1 MTGGPG
7 FASVVNGENIVTGKP
22 ASTGTRSSGKIGALA
37 GARAFPPLM
46 VVMFHFSEG
55 HHYSHFRPLD
65 LLATRGYLWVEFF
78 FVLSGFILTHAY
90 WTRLKDL
97 FARSGYLAF
106 LRARLIRLYPLHLF
120 MLLLILALVVLLR
133 VLAAQGGYL
142 SIFDARYHQDVSVK
156 GFWLSLFLLQA
167 WNTMNTLTWNGV
179 SWFVSVEF
187 ALCLLFPVFLW
198 LAEGGLWRG
207 FALIGAGL
215 AGLLALLFTS
225 LHGLDITYHN
235 GVLRGLSDFA
245 VGVGMAV
252 LFRRLKPRDRLPE
265 WVHSVL
271 QLAILS
277 ALAYVVMN
285 TGWSH
290 TRMDIFT
297 VLPLM
302 ILVFALAFDR
312 GLIARALQTR
322 LPQALG
328 EWSYAVYL
336 GQTAW
341 LLAIRFFEQR
351 LYPAPDAIVLG
362 TRFSSLIFWLEPACL
377 VTICVLWGGFLAEFI
392 ELPAAAALRNRLGRR
407 LDPQSV
413 PTPS

>member
-1 MTGGPG
+1 MTDGC
-7 FASVVNGENIVTGKP
+7 AEDSVADGENLVAGTP
-22 ASTGTRSSGKIGALA
+22 ARAAAKSSGKIGALA

-78 FVLSGFILTHAY
+78 FVLSGFILTYAY

-97 FARSGYLAF
+97 FERSGYLAF

-120 MLLLILALVVLLR
+120 MLLVLLAMVVGLR
-133 VLAAQGGYL
+133 ALAAEGGYL
-142 SIFDARYHQDVSVK
+142 SIFDAKYHQDVSIK
-156 GFWLSLFLLQA
+156 GFWFSLFLIHA
-167 WNTMNTLTWNGV
+167 WNTLNTLTWNGV
-179 SWFVSVEF
+179 SWFVSVEL
-187 ALCLLFPVFLW
+187 ALCLVFPVFLW
-198 LAEGGLWRG
+198 LAEGRLWRG
-207 FALIGAGL
+207 FALIAAGL

-225 LHGLDITYHN
+225 KHGLDITYHN
-235 GVLRGLSDFA
+235 GVLRGLADFSI
-245 VGVGMAV
+245 GVGMAV

-265 WVHSVL
+265 WVHSIL
-271 QLAILS
+271 QLLLLS
-277 ALAYVVMN
+277 LLGYVVMN

-302 ILVFALAFDR
+302 ALVFVLAFDR
-312 GLIARALQTR
+312 GLVARALKTR
-322 LPQALG
+322 LPQVLG
-328 EWSYAVYL
+328 EWSYGVYL
-336 GQTAW
+336 GQTTW
-341 LLAIRFFEQR
+341 LLAIRFVEQR
-351 LYPAPDAIVLG
+351 LYPPPDTIVLG
-362 TRFSSLIFWLEPACL
+362 TPFSSLIWWLEPSCL
-377 VTICVLWGGFLAEFI
+377 LIVCVLWGGLLAEFI
-392 ELPAAAALRNRLGRR
+392 ELPAASALISRFGRR

>member
-1 MTGGPG
+1 
-7 FASVVNGENIVTGKP
+7 VTGKP
-22 ASTGTRSSGKIGALA
+22 ASIGSRSSGKIAALA

-78 FVLSGFILTHAY
+78 FVLSGFILTYAY
-90 WTRLKDL
+90 WTKLKEL
-97 FARSGYLAF
+97 LARPGYLAF

-120 MLLLILALVVLLR
+120 MLLLLLAIVIVLR
-133 VLAAQGGYL
+133 MLAAEGGYL
-142 SIFDARYHQDVSVK
+142 SIFDAKYHQDVSIK
-156 GFWLSLFLLQA
+156 GFWLTLFLVHA

-198 LAEGGLWRG
+198 LAEGRLWRG
-207 FALIGAGL
+207 FALIAAGL

-225 LHGLDITYHN
+225 KHGLDITYHN

-245 VGVGMAV
+245 IGVGMAV

-265 WVHSVL
+265 WVHSGL
-271 QLAILS
+271 QLALLS
-277 ALAYVVMN
+277 LLGYVVMN

-302 ILVFALAFDR
+302 ALVFVLAFDR
-312 GLIARALQTR
+312 GLVARALQTR
-322 LPQALG
+322 LPQILG

-351 LYPAPDAIVLG
+351 LYPPPDAIVLG
-362 TRFSSLIFWLEPACL
+362 TSFSSLIWWLEPCCL
-377 VTICVLWGGFLAEFI
+377 VTICVLWGGLLAEYI
-392 ELPAAAALRNRLGRR
+392 ELPVAAVLRSRFGRR

>member
-1 MTGGPG
+1 MTEGRAGDRLQD
-7 FASVVNGENIVTGKP
+7 GENLVTGKP
-22 ASTGTRSSGKIGALA
+22 ASAATKSSGKIGALA

-55 HHYSHFRPLD
+55 HHYSRFRPLD
-65 LLATRGYLWVEFF
+65 LLAARGYLWVEFF
-78 FVLSGFILTHAY
+78 FVLSGFILTYAY
-90 WTRLKDL
+90 WTKIRDL
-97 FARSGYLAF
+97 FARRGYLVF

-120 MLLLILALVVLLR
+120 MLLLLLAIVVGLR
-133 VLAAQGGYL
+133 ALAAEGGYL
-142 SIFDARYHQDVSVK
+142 SIFDAKYHQDVSVR
-156 GFWLSLFLLQA
+156 GFWLSVILVHA

-187 ALCLLFPVFLW
+187 ALCLVFPIFLW
-198 LAEGGLWRG
+198 LAEGRLWRG
-207 FALIGAGL
+207 FALIAAGL

-225 LHGLDITYHN
+225 QHGLDITYQN

-245 VGVGMAV
+245 IGVGMAV
-252 LFRRLKPRDRLPE
+252 LFRQMKPRDQLPE
-265 WVHSVL
+265 WMHSGL
-271 QLAILS
+271 QILILS
-277 ALAYVVMN
+277 LLGYVVMN

-302 ILVFALAFDR
+302 MLVFALAFDR
-312 GLIARALQTR
+312 GLVARLLQMR
-322 LPQALG
+322 LPQVLG

-362 TRFSSLIFWLEPACL
+362 TQFSSLIWWLEPTLL
-377 VTICVLWGGFLAEFI
+377 VTICVLWGGLLAEFI
-392 ELPAAAALRNRLGRR
+392 ELPAAEALRNRFGRR

>member
-1 MTGGPG
+1 
-7 FASVVNGENIVTGKP
+7 VTAKP
-22 ASTGTRSSGKIGALA
+22 ASTGTKSSGRIAALA

-55 HHYSHFRPLD
+55 HHYSHVRPLD

-78 FVLSGFILTHAY
+78 FVLSGFILTYAY
-90 WTRLKDL
+90 WTKLKDL
-97 FARSGYLAF
+97 FARAGYFAF

-120 MLLLILALVVLLR
+120 MLLLILAMVMGLR
-133 VLAAQGGYL
+133 ALAAQGGYL
-142 SIFDARYHQDVSVK
+142 SIFDIKYHQDVSAK
-156 GFWLSLFLLQA
+156 GFWLTFFLA
-167 WNTMNTLTWNGV
+167 HSWNTMDRLTWNGV

-187 ALCLLFPVFLW
+187 ALCLLFPLFLW
-198 LAEGGLWRG
+198 LAEGKLWRG
-207 FALIGAGL
+207 FALMAAGL

-225 LHGLDITYHN
+225 RHGLDITYHN
-235 GVLRGLSDFA
+235 GVLRGLSDFSI
-245 VGVGMAV
+245 GVGMAV

-271 QLAILS
+271 QIAILTM
-277 ALAYVVMN
+277 LGYVVMN

-302 ILVFALAFDR
+302 MMVFALAFDR
-312 GLIARALQTR
+312 GLIARLLQMR
-322 LPQALG
+322 LPQILG

-336 GQTAW
+336 GQTTW
-341 LLAIRFFEQR
+341 LLAIRVFEQR
-351 LYPAPDAIVLG
+351 LYPSPDTIILG
-362 TRFSSLIFWLEPACL
+362 TRFSSLIFWLEPTLL
-377 VTICVLWGGFLAEFI
+377 VIACVLWGGVLAEFV
-392 ELPAAAALRNRLGRR
+392 ELPAAAALRARFSRR
-407 LDPQSV
+407 LDRQSV

>member
-1 MTGGPG
+1 M
-7 FASVVNGENIVTGKP
+7 TGKP
-22 ASTGTRSSGKIGALA
+22 GSGKILALA

-55 HHYSHFRPLD
+55 HHYSGWRPLD
-65 LLATRGYLWVEFF
+65 FLATRGYLWVEFF

-90 WTRLKDL
+90 WPRLKDL
-97 FARSGYLAF
+97 LTRSGYFAF

-120 MLLLILALVVLLR
+120 MLLLILLMVLGLR
-133 VLAAQGGYL
+133 ALAAHGGYL
-142 SIFDARYHQDVSVK
+142 SIFDARYHQDVSPK
-156 GFWLSLFLLQA
+156 GFWLTLFLVHA
-167 WNTMNTLTWNGV
+167 WNTMGTLTWNGV

-187 ALCLLFPVFLW
+187 ALCLLFPALLW

-207 FALIGAGL
+207 FALIAAGL
-215 AGLLALLFTS
+215 SGLLALLFTS
-225 LHGLDITYHN
+225 KHGLDITFHN

-245 VGVGMAV
+245 IGVGMAV

-265 WVHSVL
+265 WGHSLL
-271 QLAILS
+271 QLVL
-277 ALAYVVMN
+277 LGLLGYVVMN

-297 VLPLM
+297 VLPQML
-302 ILVFALAFDR
+302 LVFVLAFDR
-312 GLIARALQTR
+312 GIVARLLQMR
-322 LPQALG
+322 LPQRLG

-351 LYPAPDAIVLG
+351 LYPAPDALVLG
-362 TRFSSLIFWLEPACL
+362 VRFSSLIWWLEPLCL
-377 VTICVLWGGFLAEFI
+377 VIVCVSWGGLLAEFI
-392 ELPAAAALRNRLGRR
+392 ELPAAAWLRRQLGRR
-407 LDPQSV
+407 LDPQTI

>member
-1 MTGGPG
+1 MTEGRAGDRLQ
-7 FASVVNGENIVTGKP
+7 NGENLVTGKP
-22 ASTGTRSSGKIGALA
+22 ASAAKKSSGKIGALA

-65 LLATRGYLWVEFF
+65 LLAARGYLWVEFF
-78 FVLSGFILTHAY
+78 FVLSGFILTYAY
-90 WTRLKDL
+90 WARIRDL
-97 FARSGYLAF
+97 FARRGYLVF

-120 MLLLILALVVLLR
+120 MLLLLLAIVVGLR
-133 VLAAQGGYL
+133 ALAAHGGYL

-156 GFWLSLFLLQA
+156 GFWLSVLLVHA

-187 ALCLLFPVFLW
+187 ALCLVFPVFLW
-198 LAEGGLWRG
+198 LAEGRLWRG
-207 FALIGAGL
+207 FALIAAGL

-225 LHGLDITYHN
+225 QHGLDITYHN

-252 LFRRLKPRDRLPE
+252 LFRQLKPRDQLPE
-265 WVHSVL
+265 WMHSGL
-271 QLAILS
+271 QILILS
-277 ALAYVVMN
+277 LLGYVVMN

-302 ILVFALAFDR
+302 MLVFALAFDR
-312 GLIARALQTR
+312 GLVARLLQMR
-322 LPQALG
+322 LPQLMG

-362 TRFSSLIFWLEPACL
+362 TQFSSLIWWLEPALL
-377 VTICVLWGGFLAEFI
+377 VTICVLWGGLLAEFI
-392 ELPAAAALRNRLGRR
+392 ELPAAEALRNRFGRR

>member
-1 MTGGPG
+1 MTTKPAGPG
-7 FASVVNGENIVTGKP
+7 KIA
-22 ASTGTRSSGKIGALA
+22 AGKIAALA

-55 HHYSHFRPLD
+55 HHYSGWRPLD
-65 LLATRGYLWVEFF
+65 FLATRGYLWVEFF

-90 WTRLKDL
+90 WSRLKDL
-97 FARSGYLAF
+97 FTASGYLAF

-120 MLLLILALVVLLR
+120 MLLLILAIVLGLR
-133 VLAAQGGYL
+133 ALAAQGGYL
-142 SIFDARYHQDVSVK
+142 SIFDAKYHQDVSVK
-156 GFWLSLFLLQA
+156 GFWFSLFLIHA
-167 WNTMNTLTWNGV
+167 WNSMGTLTWNGV

-187 ALCLLFPVFLW
+187 ALCLLFPALLW

-207 FALIGAGL
+207 FALVAMGL
-215 AGLLALLFTS
+215 AGLLTLLFTS
-225 LHGLDITYHN
+225 KHGLDITFHN

-245 VGVGMAV
+245 IGVGLAV
-252 LFRRLKPRDRLPE
+252 LFRRVKPRDRVPE
-265 WVHSVL
+265 WVHSLL
-271 QLAILS
+271 QLLLLS
-277 ALAYVVMN
+277 LLATVVMN

-290 TRMDIFT
+290 SRMDIFT

-302 ILVFALAFDR
+302 ALVFVLAFDR
-312 GLIARALQTR
+312 GIVARLLQMR
-322 LPQALG
+322 LPQVLG

-351 LYPAPDAIVLG
+351 LYPPPETILLG
-362 TRFSSLIFWLEPACL
+362 RPFSSLIWWLEPVML
-377 VTICVLWGGFLAEFI
+377 VIVCVLWGGFLAEYVEI
-392 ELPAAAALRNRLGRR
+392 PAAARLRRQFGRR
-407 LDPQSV
+407 LDPQSI